1 MKKIIL
7 ILGFFIV
14 FASCEKEEPIQ
25 YSQIVKQTTYFDAV
39 VSFSSEEVF
48 GTVIANDT
56 AKFKQ
61 FQEKT
66 QIKVGDYIRVAKY
79 DNVFRLVLN

>member
-7 ILGFFIV
+7 MLFAFIV
-14 FASCEKEEPIQ
+14 FTSCEKEEPIQ
-25 YSQIVKQTTYFDAV
+25 YSSIVKQTTYFDAV

-61 FQEKT
+61 FKEKP